1 MVRQNE
7 QTGEAALGKYDAE
20 KLKITGISDEAV
32 LEAMHKSKYQL
43 CKSNLC
49 LISKVEDFKF
59 HFRNIL

>member
-7 QTGEAALGKYDAE
+7 QTGEAALEKYDAE

-43 CKSNLC
+43 CRSNLC
-49 LISKVEDFKF
+49 LLSKV
-59 HFRNIL
+59 

>member
-7 QTGEAALGKYDAE
+7 QTGEAALEKYDAE

-43 CKSNLC
+43 CKSNLWPA
-49 LISKVEDFKF
+49 LKGREVKISF
-59 HFRNIL
+59 